1 MMTGN
6 ERESFAASVIEE
18 VRRWPGVETRPLPS
32 ATSPGET
39 DGVEFRLYGRQI
51 GHVHRDCSVHL
62 ALTKALKSHVV
73 EEKLAEPVD
82 FAPTS
87 GWTMFEP
94 VCLDDRARAVW
105 LLRLNYVRLRRQRL
119 TPQAAARSTLIQEHQ
134 AALGAMSPGV
144 SRILDRTQARPPRP
158 FPALGDLAPSAP
170 SEHRMPAE
178 HEVHRT
184 ADAEPGPQKVQP
196 KGLLHVEEGKG
207 DEHGKGDGLLN
218 DLELS

>member
-6 ERESFAASVIEE
+6 ERESFATSVIDE

-32 ATSPGET
+32 ATTPGET

-73 EEKLAEPVD
+73 EERLAEPVE

-94 VCLDDRARAVW
+94 LSLDDRAHAVW

-119 TPQAAARSTLIQEHQ
+119 TPQAAARSALIQDYQ
-134 AALGAMSPGV
+134 AALGAVSPGV

-158 FPALGDLAPSAP
+158 FPLLGDAPPAAS
-170 SEHRMPAE
+170 SDRGVPAE

-184 ADAEPGPQKVQP
+184 ADAEPGPHKVQP
-196 KGLLHVEEGKG
+196 KGLLHVEEGKR